1 MRQQFIHKNYHQWH
15 RTCSLK
21 YTGIEEDKGVSHCHG
36 QVKRDAFYIIPLTL
50 SLSPAGERGKV
61 GRMRGGKHG

>member
-15 RTCSLK
+15 GTCFLK
-21 YTGIEEDKGVSHCHG
+21 YRGIEVDKGVSHCHG
-36 QVKRDAFYIIPLTL
+36 QVKRDAFNIIPL

-61 GRMRGGKHG
+61 GRMRGGRNG